1 MNSDLTIDTLLRH
14 LRSRRMALQAELA
27 EVEHRVDELSGAIDE
42 LRVLEQQATSG
53 IIGQSRL
60 TCE

>member
-1 MNSDLTIDTLLRH
+1 MKNDLSIEALLNH

-53 IIGQSRL
+53 AIGQSRL